1 MHFFTYKAF
10 DALEDR
16 RSEWND
22 LCAHTASDNP
32 FLTFDY
38 QSIWWQTRGGGEW
51 PQSSQLV
58 LVAGFEKDKLV
69 GIAPL
74 FHANN
79 HLAKPA
85 LMFVGAVEV
94 SDFLDFIAH
103 PADLPEFIHG
113 LLDHLTSDPKIPNW
127 ECLDFHNILEDSP
140 TLSVL
145 KQEADQR
152 RWTHQQILLQPA
164 PYIPLPTDYDTYL
177 ASLDKKQ
184 RHEIRRKLRNLA
196 QSPQVDELKIVDDPQ
211 ALPAETQAFIDLM
224 AQDPNK
230 RDFLTAPMQQHL
242 QNTAQ
247 VTFNAGWLQ
256 LAFLTL
262 NGQKAA
268 ANMAFNY
275 KNRLWLYNSGWEWEF
290 RDFSPGWVLLAKL
303 IQWAIDNNIEEFDF
317 MRGDEAYKYKFGA
330 VDRHVFRVTLTP

>member
-1 MHFFTYKAF
+1 MHFYTYEAF
-10 DALEDR
+10 DDLQDR
-16 RSEWND
+16 RSEWNALTAD
-22 LCAHTASDNP
+22 AASDNP

-38 QSIWWQTRGGGEW
+38 QSTWWQTRGGGEW

-58 LVAGFEKDKLV
+58 LVAGFEDDKLV

-79 HLAKPA
+79 RLGKPA
-85 LMFVGAVEV
+85 LMFVGAIEV
-94 SDFLDFIAH
+94 SDFLDFIVR

-113 LLDHLTSDPKIPNW
+113 LLDYLKSDPAIPKW
-127 ECLDFHNILEDSP
+127 EYLDFHNILGDSP
-140 TLSVL
+140 TLDFL
-145 KQEADQR
+145 EEEAHQR
-152 RWTHQQILLQPA
+152 GWGHQQTLLQPA
-164 PYIPLPTDYDTYL
+164 PYIPLPADYDNYL

-196 QSPQVDELKIVDDPQ
+196 QSPRVDELTIVDDPQ
-211 ALPAETQAFIDLM
+211 TLPAETQAFIDLM

-230 RDFLTAPMQQHL
+230 RDFLTDSMQQHL

-247 VTFNAGWLQ
+247 MAFNAGWLQ
-256 LAFLTL
+256 LTFLTL
-262 NGQKAA
+262 DGQKAA

-290 RDFSPGWVLLAKL
+290 RDFSPGWILLARL
-303 IQWAIDNNIEEFDF
+303 IQWAIENNLSEFDF

-330 VDRHVFRVTLTP
+330 IDRHVFQVTLTP